1 MYPHIINKGGYM
13 KTIDLTNQKFGLLTV
28 IGVSSTRLRNILS
41 WDCVCDCGNTKI
53 VAGADLRAGDTI
65 SCGCKKNMG
74 KQKDITGQKR
84 GALTAVSSTGE
95 KCSNGDYKW
104 NFVCDCG
111 NTAIMSLGNF
121 GSKKS
126 PCCKICGKRNAIAAH
141 TTHGFKNNH
150 KTYKAWC
157 KIKERCFN
165 PNSPDYETYG
175 AKGITVHP
183 FFVEDFMNFYNEIG
197 EAPKDGIKWSVDRID
212 YTKGYEPGNVRWA
225 TDSQQ
230 ARNKGKS
237 RSNTSGFTGVSWDNK
252 KYTLKD
258 GTQKEILYAK
268 AMWNIVD
275 ELGNGKIEMKRF
287 AVAEFGLLPSFAM
300 ACIYREQKIKELN
313 ELGYG
318 YSYNHGK

>member
-1 MYPHIINKGGYM
+1 MINKGGYM

-53 VAGADLRAGDTI
+53 VAGADLRGGDTI
-65 SCGCKKNMG
+65 SCGCKKNKG

-84 GALTAVSSTGE
+84 GSLTAVSTTGE

-121 GSKKS
+121 GSKKR

-197 EAPKDGIKWSVDRID
+197 EAPKDGI
-212 YTKGYEPGNVRWA
+212 
-225 TDSQQ
+225 
-230 ARNKGKS
+230 
-237 RSNTSGFTGVSWDNK
+237 
-252 KYTLKD
+252 
-258 GTQKEILYAK
+258 QKEILYAK
-268 AMWNIVD
+268 AMWHIVD